1 MGNIHKTA
9 IIDPKAEID
18 STVDIGPNVIIDKN
32 VRIGPDTKI
41 FAGAYITGH
50 TTIGRNNEIHMG
62 SIIGHDPQDFA
73 FDKNIISFVE
83 IGNYNI
89 IREYCTIHRGT
100 KPETKTLIG
109 NNNYL
114 MGGTHVAHN
123 VSIGNN
129 VITANYAVFGGYVT
143 IDDNAFISGGAM
155 VHQFVRIGRLAILS
169 GNSRFSHDLPPF
181 LMGLERNSVAGVNI
195 VGLRRAG
202 ITKQAVKEI
211 KKAYT
216 LLYLSG
222 LLLQKALEKM
232 EAEKFKTEEAVEFIS
247 FLKSRKRPVARHR
260 KKTSSD

>member
-1 MGNIHKTA
+1 MGNIHRTA
-9 IIDPKAEID
+9 IISSKAEID
-18 STVDIGPNVIIDKN
+18 PTVDIGPNVIIDEHVK
-32 VRIGPDTKI
+32 IGSGTKI
-41 FAGAYITGH
+41 FANVYISGH
-50 TTIGRNNEIHMG
+50 TTIGKNNEIHIG
-62 SIIGHDPQDFA
+62 SVIGHDPQDFS
-73 FDKNIISFVE
+73 FDRDIISFVE
-83 IGNYNI
+83 RGNDNT

-129 VITANYAVFGGYVT
+129 VITANYAVFGGYVA
-143 IDDNAFISGGAM
+143 IGDNAFISGGAM
-155 VHQFVRIGRLAILS
+155 VHQFVRIGRLAMLS

-202 ITKQAVKEI
+202 ITKQAIKEI

-222 LLLQKALEKM
+222 LLLQKTLERM
-232 EAEKFKTEEAVEFIS
+232 EAEGFKTKEAKEFIS
-247 FLKSRKRPVARHR
+247 FLKTRSRPIARHR
-260 KKTSSD
+260 KKTNND